1 MPLTCIIHEDLQKSS
16 KALLRNESGDLP
28 KKQSVFWGAV
38 AVRVLQVGE

>member
-16 KALLRNESGDLP
+16 KALLRNESGDLL